1 MLLMTI
7 PQKPKPNKH
16 SNPVAKHDFN
26 KGGFHT
32 PAKFT
37 RKSKHKRKDDE

>member
-1 MLLMTI
+1 MSK

-32 PAKFT
+32 AAKFT
-37 RKSKHKRKDDE
+37 RRTKHKGKDIE